1 MTTTDFPAP
10 PEPGLTAEEVVR
22 RAEEIAPSLV
32 ERQAETEKRTYYAP
46 DTHELF
52 SEAGFYR
59 ILVPRRY
66 GGYEFGIETFL
77 GVSAAPARGC
87 PSTGWM
93 FSLGAAHTLIVA
105 TLFGEQAQA
114 ELFSSGEFICPA
126 TVAPSGTAVRT
137 GGGWTLEGTWNYCSG
152 SPYATH
158 FLGHTLVPAGEG
170 GPPAPMAFVIPRSEW
185 TRLDDWGH
193 YLGLKGSGS
202 HSIRIERGYVPDHF
216 TLPTHIA
223 DATVDSGTPGLALH
237 RNPQYA
243 GGQLSFMFLEFAAL
257 AVGITRGA
265 LDAYEE
271 LLRTRTTFYPPIIGR
286 GENADYQTWHGS
298 ALGALATAEA
308 ALESAGRQ
316 WADLCTRRPG
326 AFGRTEDLKLAAV
339 CGEII
344 GLCWRA
350 VEQHL
355 FRTAGSGAI
364 REGQRIERA
373 WRDLSMMHSH
383 AGTAIFLPTEGARA
397 LSQAHLGIETAG
409 FSTR

>member
-77 GVSAAPARGC
+77 GVSAALARGC

-202 HSIRIERGYVPDHF
+202 HSIRIE
-216 TLPTHIA
+216 
-223 DATVDSGTPGLALH
+223 
-237 RNPQYA
+237 
-243 GGQLSFMFLEFAAL
+243 
-257 AVGITRGA
+257 RGA